1 MQPRS
6 RVKIFCLRGAAARKH
21 SLAEMESMTGTDA
34 KLTAPPARSSVL
46 RRILPRLLTFL
57 IAAVLIGLV
66 TRHLL
71 AILSR
76 NPEPAGFVQGMLQG
90 ALMPAALPNLL
101 VGDDV
106 KIYAE
111 NNNGV
116 HYKLGYAFG
125 VDVCGALFFGM
136 FF

>member
-1 MQPRS
+1 
-6 RVKIFCLRGAAARKH
+6 
-21 SLAEMESMTGTDA
+21 METVTGTET
-34 KLTAPPARSSVL
+34 KMTTPPARPSLL
-46 RRILPRLLTFL
+46 RRFLLRLLTFL
-57 IAAVLIGLV
+57 IAAVLIGLL

-71 AILSR
+71 AMLSR

-111 NNNGV
+111 VNNGV

-136 FF
+136 FFLRLSRWRRGSVKRDA